1 MLWKKVCILLRRMTL
16 WKNMINVF
24 FIKDAISWASD
35 HDQTFLNLFHPCQH
49 NIRRIFFDT
58 WDIMFGDMEEYFSS
72 CSWMNDIY
80 DEKKWIFVMNIGNIC
95 FFVENWTKETWWK
108 LFKLVYFKTFDTWN
122 VQVTLQVILHIS
134 LIWNIFK
141 LYNI

>member
-58 WDIMFGDMEEYFSS
+58 WDIMFGDMEEYFLMFMDE
-72 CSWMNDIY
+72 WYLWWKKMDICY
-80 DEKKWIFVMNIGNIC
+80 EHWQHI